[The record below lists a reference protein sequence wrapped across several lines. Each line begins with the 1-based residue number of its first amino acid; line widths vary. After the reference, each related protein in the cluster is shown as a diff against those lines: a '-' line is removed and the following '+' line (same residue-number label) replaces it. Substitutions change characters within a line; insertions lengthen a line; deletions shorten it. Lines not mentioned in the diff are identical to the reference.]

1 MRLVPACYNL
11 LMNKQPRA
19 LIVILV
25 CTVLMTACSPSI
37 TNQSNVQRPTN
48 EPLASGLIHVYFTS
62 PTTDSGCELL
72 TPLLNSINGAEDHI
86 QLAMYNLNLKPVAE
100 ALIAAQARGVTVDVV
115 MDNDKMDNK
124 VPRSMAAAGVPLVTD
139 PADSTMHNK
148 FMVIDGEQVWTGS
161 LNYTDT
167 GCGDDYN
174 NLIQI
179 SSKELAQNYQVEF
192 EEMFSGN
199 QFSAESPANTPN
211 PIVNVQGVQI
221 LTYFSPDD
229 GVQDALLKVIS
240 KADDSIV
247 FMAYSF
253 TSDKLAKALIDR
265 EEHGVT
271 VTGVM
276 DAEQIQSNTGGE
288 YERLREAGIPVA
300 QDDIPGQMHHKVII
314 IDEKIVV
321 TGSYNFSGNAE
332 KSNDENVLIL
342 YSPDLAQ
349 QYLQEYAQIKTR

>member
-1 MRLVPACYNL
+1 MRMVPACYNL
-11 LMNKQPRA
+11 LMKKQPQA
-19 LIVILV
+19 IIMILL
-25 CTVLMTACSPSI
+25 CTVLMTACSSSLI
-37 TNQSNVQRPTN
+37 NQPEVQSLSSET
-48 EPLASGLIHVYFTS
+48 LAGGLIHVYFTS
-62 PTTDSGCELL
+62 PSADSGCELL
-72 TPLLNSINGAEDHI
+72 TPLLNSMEGAEDSI

-100 ALIAAQARGVTVDVV
+100 ALIAAQARGVTVEVV

-124 VPRSMAAAGVPLVTD
+124 VPRSMASAGVPMVTD
-139 PADSTMHNK
+139 SDESTMHNK

-167 GCGDDYN
+167 GCGEDYN

-179 SSKELAQNYQVEF
+179 NSTELARNYQVEF
-192 EEMFSGN
+192 EEMFSAH
-199 QFSAESPANTPN
+199 QFSAESPENTPN
-211 PIVNVQGVQI
+211 PIVNIQGVQVH
-221 LTYFSPDD
+221 TYFSPDD

-240 KADDSIV
+240 KADHSIV

-253 TSDKLAKALIDR
+253 TSDKLAKALMDR
-265 EEHGVT
+265 AEHGVV

-288 YERLREAGIPVA
+288 YERLREAGILVA
-300 QDDIPGQMHHKVII
+300 KDDIPGQMHHKVII

-332 KSNDENVLIL
+332 KRNDENVLIL
-342 YSPDLAQ
+342 YSPDLAR